1 MTQINNDILN
11 ARVRMKI
18 KTGSIADAMKP
29 LINLREPNR
38 GSKSR
43 FQKISLCRYET
54 SLGDCDITRNKFA
67 NRFVRNSVESLPK
80 A

>member
-1 MTQINNDILN
+1 MTQMNNDILK
-11 ARVRMKI
+11 ARVRTKI
-18 KTGSIADAMKP
+18 KTGSIAGAMKP
-29 LINLREPNR
+29 SINLREPNR

-43 FQKISLCRYET
+43 SQKITLCRHGT

-67 NRFVRNSVESLPK
+67 NRFVRNSVGSLPR